1 MYDEVRIKRYKLIGT
16 IIGGIILVMLLLFVV
31 VKIGEHK
38 QPKQLANQQEKTEE
52 KETITPASVK
62 KFLIAYY
69 TKKDLGENRNRY
81 KPLVT
86 PGMYNELV
94 AEEKQPVN
102 QAYKGYVVNQVLDRY
117 KIYIDSE
124 NNEVISEV
132 SYKNT
137 QRVKIN
143 NDDGAL
149 KNQENKEAMKLTF
162 VKQGSQYLVDKME
175 PVTLT
180 NYLQKESN
188 TYKET
193 EDSKNET
200 KEKNSDDQK

>member
-1 MYDEVRIKRYKLIGT
+1 
-16 IIGGIILVMLLLFVV
+16 
-31 VKIGEHK
+31 
-38 QPKQLANQQEKTEE
+38 EKTEE

-149 KNQENKEAMKLTF
+149 KNQENK
-162 VKQGSQYLVDKME
+162 
-175 PVTLT
+175 
-180 NYLQKESN
+180 
-188 TYKET
+188 
-193 EDSKNET
+193 
-200 KEKNSDDQK
+200 